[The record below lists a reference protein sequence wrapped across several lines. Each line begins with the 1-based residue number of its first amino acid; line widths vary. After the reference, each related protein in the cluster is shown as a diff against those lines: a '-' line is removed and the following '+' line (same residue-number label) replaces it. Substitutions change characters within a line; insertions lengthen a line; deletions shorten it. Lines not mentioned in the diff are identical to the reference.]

1 MKTVLLYLVG
11 WNMNEIINPDAHIER
26 MKKEIDRLTS
36 ENKWLR
42 YLASRH
48 LGMGFDL
55 PEGCS
60 GCDENIKSYK
70 TI

>member
-1 MKTVLLYLVG
+1 MKTVLLYLME

-42 YLASRH
+42 YIASRH
-48 LGMGFDL
+48 LGMGFDQ

-60 GCDENIKSYK
+60 GCGEAAKSDN